1 MNSHKDLI
9 VWQKSMQLVTLIYE
23 ITRFLPVEEKFGLVS
38 QMRRSAVSI
47 PSNIAEG
54 YARNR
59 RKENHQFVSIAYSS
73 AVELDTQLI
82 ICKNLKLVEENKI
95 QKAENLLEEIK
106 KMSYRYRQSLK

>member
-38 QMRRSAVSI
+38 QMCRSAVSI

-82 ICKNLKLVEENKI
+82 ICKNLKLVEENKV
-95 QKAENLLEEIK
+95 QRAKNLLEEVK